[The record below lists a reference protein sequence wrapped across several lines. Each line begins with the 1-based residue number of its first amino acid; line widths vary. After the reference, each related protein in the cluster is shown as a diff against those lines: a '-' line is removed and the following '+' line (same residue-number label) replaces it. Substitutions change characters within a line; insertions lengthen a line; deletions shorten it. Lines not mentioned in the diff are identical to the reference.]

1 VVGVKI
7 VRGNQ
12 GVLRGLAAAMKLW
25 ELDVD
30 VGSSEVHGGG
40 GSKSTNTNNTDSTR
54 LHHSCEETGWALAT
68 ETRRSVSDNIPYLT
82 IPYLT
87 ILYHTIPYHTLPY
100 HTLPYLT
107 IPYLTIPYHIIPYLP
122 AALYLREM
130 ILSPSLPPLL
140 WHLVMGMMSPATEFL
155 LVFSSHERSLAS
167 WFLTSYAVGEIF
179 DEDE

>member
-1 VVGVKI
+1 LGPGNHSAYCGTAYVVGVKI

-68 ETRRSVSDNIPYLT
+68 ETRRSVSDNIPY
-82 IPYLT
+82 
-87 ILYHTIPYHTLPY
+87 HTLPY

-107 IPYLTIPYHIIPYLP
+107 IPYLTIPYLTIPYLTIP
-122 AALYLREM
+122 YLT
-130 ILSPSLPPLL
+130 IPYHTIPYHTLPYHTVPTRCP
-140 WHLVMGMMSPATEFL
+140 VST
-155 LVFSSHERSLAS
+155 
-167 WFLTSYAVGEIF
+167 
-179 DEDE
+179 

>member
-68 ETRRSVSDNIPYLT
+68 ETRRSVSDNIPYL
-82 IPYLT
+82 
-87 ILYHTIPYHTLPY
+87 TLPY

>member
-68 ETRRSVSDNIPYLT
+68 ETRRSVSDN
-82 IPYLT
+82 
-87 ILYHTIPYHTLPY
+87 IPYHTLPY

>member
-1 VVGVKI
+1 MW
-7 VRGNQ
+7 
-12 GVLRGLAAAMKLW
+12 GL
-25 ELDVD
+25 
-30 VGSSEVHGGG
+30 
-40 GSKSTNTNNTDSTR
+40 
-54 LHHSCEETGWALAT
+54 
-68 ETRRSVSDNIPYLT
+68 RRSMVGEEARVLT
-82 IPYLT
+82 LITQTVPDFT
-87 ILYHTIPYHTLPY
+87 IHVKRRAGPWPPKPDGVCQITYHTIPYHTIPY

>member
-1 VVGVKI
+1 MW
-7 VRGNQ
+7 
-12 GVLRGLAAAMKLW
+12 GL
-25 ELDVD
+25 
-30 VGSSEVHGGG
+30 
-40 GSKSTNTNNTDSTR
+40 
-54 LHHSCEETGWALAT
+54 
-68 ETRRSVSDNIPYLT
+68 RRSMVGEEARVLT
-82 IPYLT
+82 LITQTVPDFT
-87 ILYHTIPYHTLPY
+87 IHVKRRAGPWPPKPDGVCQITYHTIPYHTIPYHTLPYHTLPYHTLPYLTLPY